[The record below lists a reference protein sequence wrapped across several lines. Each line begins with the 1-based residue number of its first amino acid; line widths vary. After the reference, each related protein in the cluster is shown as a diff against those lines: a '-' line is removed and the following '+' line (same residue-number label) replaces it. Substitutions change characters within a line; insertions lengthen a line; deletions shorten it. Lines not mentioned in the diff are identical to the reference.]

1 MIIYTFNVRTI
12 NEEISESRTELECL
26 VDRQKTLE
34 KTLKQKIV
42 STLISHDVTLLADN
56 D

>member
-1 MIIYTFNVRTI
+1 M
-12 NEEISESRTELECL
+12 
-26 VDRQKTLE
+26 DRRKTLE

-42 STLISHDVTLLADN
+42 STLISHVTLLADN

>member
-1 MIIYTFNVRTI
+1 MNDEII
-12 NEEISESRTELECL
+12 ESRTELECL
-26 VDRQKTLE
+26 VDRRKSLE

-42 STLISHDVTLLADN
+42 STLISHDAPLLADQ